1 MSQRIENEQIEADQ
15 IFIDG
20 LKKSLQSWLMELEQV
35 QDRICEQAMLDT
47 KKGERS
53 DIYTKLDHREKELET
68 MIAEGQR
75 KLGQVGER
83 YSIGPLSGLLNKVLT
98 QAKPSK

>member
-1 MSQRIENEQIEADQ
+1 MSLRIENEQIDADQ
-15 IFIDG
+15 VFIDG
-20 LKKSLQSWLMELEQV
+20 LKKSLQGWFIEFEQV
-35 QDRICEQAMLDT
+35 QDRICEQALLDA

-53 DIYTKLDHREKELET
+53 DIYTKLEKRELELET
-68 MIAEGQR
+68 MIGEGQR

-83 YSIGPLSGLLNKVLT
+83 YSISPLSGLLNKILS